1 MKKNNTGFSLV
12 ELMVVIAIMAVLMG
26 LASYSFGLILSSS
39 AKECAQKLS
48 SQLYETRTGSM
59 CRYGEELTIYYHK
72 NTGSSDEYSDGYYIY
87 RVSNTIQNGAT
98 VADMKKQLTNAEI
111 RKIASGRVKITA
123 YIEGDSTPITI
134 NNATSITIS
143 YQHSSGAFDYGIID
157 GASTGSYFEK
167 LVIESGNK
175 VYTIKMVPETGKHS
189 IE

>member
-1 MKKNNTGFSLV
+1 MKKNNNGFSLV
-12 ELMVVIAIMAVLMG
+12 ELMVVIAIMAILMG
-26 LASYSFGLILSSS
+26 FASYSFGLIFSSS

-72 NTGSSDEYSDGYYIY
+72 NSGSGDEYTDGYYIQRATY
-87 RVSNTIQNGAT
+87 TIKNDGTQELLSDKET
-98 VADMKKQLTNAEI
+98 K
-111 RKIASGRVKITA
+111 KIASSRVKITA
-123 YIEGDSTPITI
+123 YLEGDSTPITI
-134 NNATSITIS
+134 NNATSIAIS

-157 GASTGSYFEK
+157 GVPTSYYFEK
-167 LVIESGNK
+167 IVIESGNK

>member
-1 MKKNNTGFSLV
+1 MKKNNIGFSLV

-59 CRYGEELTIYYHK
+59 CRYGEELTIK
-72 NTGSSDEYSDGYYIY
+72 YSDGYYIQRATY
-87 RVSNTIQNGAT
+87 TINKDGMQEPLS
-98 VADMKKQLTNAEI
+98 DQESK
-111 RKIASGRVKITA
+111 KIASSRVKITA
-123 YIEGDSTPITI
+123 YLEGDSTPYIINSTTEITV
-134 NNATSITIS
+134 S
-143 YQHSSGAFDYGIID
+143 YNHSSGEFTYPSINNVQQ
-157 GASTGSYFEK
+157 TSYLEK
-167 LVIESGNK
+167 IVIESGSK